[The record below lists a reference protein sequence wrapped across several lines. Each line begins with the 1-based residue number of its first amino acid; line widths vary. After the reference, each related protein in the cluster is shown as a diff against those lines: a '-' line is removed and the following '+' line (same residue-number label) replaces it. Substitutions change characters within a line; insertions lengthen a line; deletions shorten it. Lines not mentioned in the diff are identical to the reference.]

1 MGPELHEPLDENCT
15 AIECTVPQ
23 KYMLKLLPAPYVDVS
38 DFLFNSSSQQKLL
51 PAVDYKSV
59 HTEIIV

>member
-23 KYMLKLLPAPYVDVS
+23 KYMLKLLPYVDVS